1 MSIVFQ
7 NADDQ
12 IIASTVRDE
21 VAFGPMN
28 LKLPKDEVASRVV
41 EALAYM
47 NLSGYQDRPPHYL
60 SGGEKKRVSIADMIA
75 MHPEIIIFD
84 EPTASLD
91 PQNAELLEGVLDR
104 LSAGGK
110 TILLSTHDV
119 DLAYR
124 WAQRL
129 VVFHNG
135 HIIADGDPLQV
146 FQDRDVLAQASL
158 KRPVL
163 LEVYEGLTAK
173 GLTGGGAWPRTV
185 HELLAD
191 CSSSDKDR

>member
-1 MSIVFQ
+1 
-7 NADDQ
+7 
-12 IIASTVRDE
+12 
-21 VAFGPMN
+21 
-28 LKLPKDEVASRVV
+28 
-41 EALAYM
+41 
-47 NLSGYQDRPPHYL
+47 
-60 SGGEKKRVSIADMIA
+60 

-135 HIIADGDPLQV
+135 RIVADGDPLQV